1 MLVTSELD
9 SRMQALRCCILIP
22 TYNNAPFLP
31 ALLTDLKVITKSV
44 VVVNDGSTD
53 GSGEILLPFSD
64 DFDVVH
70 HSENKGKGMA
80 LRTGFQRASE
90 LGYRYAITIDS
101 DGQHLLED
109 LDVFIETLENN
120 PGCAIVGARNMDQDG
135 VPKKS
140 NFGNRFS
147 NFWYYVETFIKL
159 PDTQSGYRLYP
170 LEPIQQMTFYTRK
183 FEFEIEI
190 LVRLAWRGVTV
201 LAIPVSVIYHDDG
214 TRITHF
220 RPLKDFTRISIL
232 NSVLVLV
239 AFLYVHPR
247 NFVRALNWTNIKGFL
262 DRHLFNSEASN
273 AKLAVEVG
281 FGFFMG
287 IVPIWGY
294 QMLVA
299 IFMSHL
305 LRLNKVVVL
314 LAANISVPPL
324 IPFIIYGSYLL
335 GGYFVDT
342 DGPPLTLDTELTFET
357 VGGHLLQ
364 YGVGAVALAILTGV
378 VGGLFFYLLFVL
390 FRKETVK

>member
-1 MLVTSELD
+1 MLAVSELD
-9 SRMQALRCCILIP
+9 TRMQSLHCCILIP

-31 ALLTDLKVITKSV
+31 DLLDGLQVVTSSV

-53 GSGEILLPFSD
+53 ETVEILARYATGI
-64 DFDVVH
+64 DVVH
-70 HSENKGKGMA
+70 HPENRGKGMA
-80 LRTGFQRASE
+80 LRTGFARASE

-101 DGQHLLED
+101 DGQHLIED
-109 LDVFIETLENN
+109 LAVFLDALEKN
-120 PGCAIVGARNMDQDG
+120 PGSAIVGARNMDQDG

-170 LEPIQQMTFYTRK
+170 LEPIREMTFYSRK
-183 FEFEIEI
+183 FEFEIEV
-190 LVRLAWRGVTV
+190 LVRLAWRGVPV
-201 LAIPVSVIYHDDG
+201 LAVPVSVVYHEEG

-220 RPLKDFTRISIL
+220 RPLKDFTRISAL
-232 NSVLVLV
+232 NSVLVLI
-239 AFLYVHPR
+239 AFFYIHPR

-262 DRHLFNSEASN
+262 DRHLFNTGASN
-273 AKLAVEVG
+273 GKLAVEVG

-294 QMLVA
+294 QMIVA
-299 IFMSHL
+299 VFLSHL

-314 LAANISVPPL
+314 LAANISIPP
-324 IPFIIYGSYLL
+324 IMPFIIYGSYLL
-335 GGYFVDT
+335 GGYFVNT
-342 DGPPLTLDTELTFET
+342 NGSPLTLDSELTFET

-364 YGVGAVALAILTGV
+364 YGVGAVALAILVGV
-378 VGGLFFYLLFVL
+378 VGGFLFYLLFVL
-390 FRKETVK
+390 FRKETVN